1 MNTHSKRNATI
12 ATTRFAVRA
21 GAALACLALGTGLA
35 SAECTQRQHVAGK
48 CPPPPHAT
56 AKSTFAGHVA
66 GTTPFGAKKAQPV
79 TKMRRSGPPP
89 GPSPIEHSD
98 KNALN
103 PQPIP
108 PGHPVHPLPPLG
120 QTHEGGGH

>member
-12 ATTRFAVRA
+12 AATRFALRA
-21 GAALACLALGTGLA
+21 AAALACLVLGAGVA
-35 SAECTQRQHVAGK
+35 SAECTPRQHVAGK
-48 CPPPPHAT
+48 CPPPSHVT
-56 AKSTFAGHVA
+56 AKSTFSGHVA
-66 GTTPFGAKKAQPV
+66 GTTPLGTKKPRPV
-79 TKMRRSGPPP
+79 TKMRRTGPLP

-108 PGHPVHPLPPLG
+108 PGHPLHPLPPLG
-120 QTHEGGGH
+120 ETREAGGH